1 MASRLWERIRDYVLL
16 AVLLIISLVVLLSQ
30 NGPFFRSAR
39 ALALQATA
47 PVEGTFSWT
56 GRYSRALD
64 ENDDL
69 RADNIR
75 LAAEVARLR
84 EARSENERLRRLVAF
99 RDSVSFD
106 MVPARVVGK
115 DITKQD
121 NLLTIDAGERDSVK
135 VGMAVIDERGIVGK
149 VVLTSEDYSLVMP
162 HQNTNFRVP
171 AKIDLLGRDGVV
183 RWDGLAYDRL
193 LMEYVVKTEPI
204 VRGQLVV
211 TSGFSGT
218 FPAGIPVGKVD
229 SVFAAKG
236 RNDLV
241 IYLDPASSVST
252 VDYVY
257 VLTDQISPERQEL
270 EATSLQP

>member
-1 MASRLWERIRDYVLL
+1 MLSSLWHRIRDYVLL
-16 AVLLIISLVVLLSQ
+16 AVLLIVSLVVLFAQ
-30 NGPFFRSAR
+30 NGPLFRSAR

-56 GRYSRALD
+56 DRYTRALG
-64 ENDDL
+64 ENDEL
-69 RADNIR
+69 REDNIE

-84 EARSENERLRRLVAF
+84 EARSENERLRKLIAF
-99 RDSVSFD
+99 RDSVSFE

-121 NLLTIDAGERDSVK
+121 NLLTINVGTSDSVR

-149 VVLTSEDYSLVMP
+149 VVLASEDYALVMP
-162 HQNTNFRVP
+162 HQNTDFRVP
-171 AKIDLLGRDGVV
+171 AQIDLLNRDGVV
-183 RWDGLAYDRL
+183 RWDGTAYDRL
-193 LMEYVVKTEPI
+193 LMEYVVKTEPV

-218 FPAGIPVGKVD
+218 FPPGIPVGKVD

-241 IYLDPASSVST
+241 IYLEPAASVST

-257 VLTDQISPERQEL
+257 VLLDQISPEREEL
-270 EATSLQP
+270 ENTPLR